1 MICRVIKAKLINDV
15 LLCSPHVPHDKCG
28 DVGLGTAGR
37 LNTTQGMGRSIAQG
51 LLTENPES
59 QPILLAL
66 GQASMRV
73 DLLFYGPAAA
83 KSVD

>member
-1 MICRVIKAKLINDV
+1 MFA
-15 LLCSPHVPHDKCG
+15 LLSQQAHDASA
-28 DVGLGTAGR
+28 DLTV
-37 LNTTQGMGRSIAQG
+37 GRSIAQR

-73 DLLFYGPAAA
+73 DLLFHGPAAV

>member
-1 MICRVIKAKLINDV
+1 MFA
-15 LLCSPHVPHDKCG
+15 LLSQQAHDTSA
-28 DVGLGTAGR
+28 DLT
-37 LNTTQGMGRSIAQG
+37 MGRSIAQG

-66 GQASMRV
+66 GQESMRV
-73 DLLFYGPAAA
+73 DLLFHGPAAV